1 MSLGVILAFSFA
13 VRGTVVD
20 DPDELDTAEIAL
32 EDEPDK
38 LGQDR
43 ALVLGLR
50 GMVALWVE
58 DEYREHTRS
67 RVPQAEEMVTRSKR
81 EE

>member
-1 MSLGVILAFSFA
+1 M
-13 VRGTVVD
+13 VD

-38 LGQDR
+38 LGKGR
-43 ALVLGLR
+43 ALVLGLK
-50 GMVALWVE
+50 GMIALWVE
-58 DEYREHTRS
+58 DGYLEHVGS
-67 RVPQAEEMVTRSKR
+67 RVPQADEMVTRSKR

>member
-1 MSLGVILAFSFA
+1 MSLGVIFAFSFA

-38 LGQDR
+38 LGKGR
-43 ALVLGLR
+43 TLVLGLK
-50 GMVALWVE
+50 GMIALWVE

-67 RVPQAEEMVTRSKR
+67 RVPQADELS
-81 EE
+81 